1 MSELELKI
9 LSLALYP
16 IGDEEP
22 EIGYK
27 QGREDQVDLSNN
39 SGEHG
44 SIV

>member
-1 MSELELKI
+1 MSELEFKI
-9 LSLALYP
+9 LSLALYS
-16 IGDEEP
+16 IGNEEP

-27 QGREDQVDLSNN
+27 QVREDQVDLSNN